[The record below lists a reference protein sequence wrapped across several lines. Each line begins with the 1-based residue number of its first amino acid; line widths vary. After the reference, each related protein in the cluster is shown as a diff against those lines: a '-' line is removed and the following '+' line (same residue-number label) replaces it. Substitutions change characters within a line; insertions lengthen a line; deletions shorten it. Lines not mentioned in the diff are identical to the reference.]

1 MMFPTMPML
10 HTSKTRNTDTVVYS
24 NDSETATL
32 ALREMLVGV
41 SILELTLLVISDNGW
56 PFFPPKCLLI
66 KSYVHLI
73 KAK

>member
-1 MMFPTMPML
+1 MWRVVRTTRTTMMFPTMPML

-56 PFFPPKCLLI
+56 PFFPPSVC
-66 KSYVHLI
+66 
-73 KAK
+73 